1 MNIRL
6 RGIVN
11 RTCFTK
17 GNRQWMRLFIFL
29 AIAGVELVILVSFY
43 DKREQNVRNNFE
55 SQYLEFVQGWTSF
68 DAKSSTANE
77 SDIFSKLPLLHG
89 DKLKDFKDNL
99 LSQRKFASRRNYD
112 SVMLPMI
119 QSSCSQFNFSFASPV
134 LEPNFDDREKVFLLI
149 LIMSGVGKR
158 SFKDRRNAIRRTWL
172 RNITLN
178 SKKLKHVFL
187 LGRSDDPEI
196 ELETRREA
204 LYYNDVLVL
213 NCSDNYENLIIKV
226 FSGFRWAFLQVKPQ
240 FILKADD
247 DVYIRLPLLTTW
259 LNNST
264 SEKFYG
270 GRVYGDGAPV
280 RRFED
285 EENANAVAKDCYP
298 EERFPP
304 YSAGPFYVI
313 SSSIVPSL
321 FQSMRTWKVFPVEDA
336 YLGVLA
342 NASNVKPVKI
352 PGFQVDDFM
361 TYHDNCLWASV
372 IAAGHH
378 FNVSHLHYIN
388 AKLREVE
395 QLELSPIY
403 HHCRLLQTITFIGMV
418 VLHLA
423 LLGTLVVVVL
433 IFRQYFRKCLVNDL
447 YTVKAQTLISRMLAL
462 K

>member
-6 RGIVN
+6 RAIVN

-17 GNRQWMRLFIFL
+17 GKRQWMGLFIFL
-29 AIAGVELVILVSFY
+29 AIIGVELVVLANFY
-43 DKREQNVRNNFE
+43 DKRKHNVRNNFE
-55 SQYLEFVQGWTSF
+55 SQYHEFVQGRTF

-77 SDIFSKLPLLHG
+77 PDIFSKSPLLHG

-99 LSQRKFASRRNYD
+99 LSQRKFASRRNDD

-134 LEPNFDDREKVFLLI
+134 LEPNFDDREEVFLLT

-178 SKKLKHVFL
+178 FKKLKHVFL

-204 LYYNDVLVL
+204 LYYNDILVL
-213 NCSDNYENLIIKV
+213 NSTDNYENLIIKV

-247 DVYIRLPLLTTW
+247 DVYIRLPLLTKW
-259 LNNST
+259 LNEST
-264 SEKFYG
+264 SENFYG

-313 SSSIVPSL
+313 SSSVVPSL
-321 FQSMRTWKVFPVEDA
+321 FRSMRTRKVFPVEDA

-342 NASNVKPVKI
+342 NASNVNPVKI
-352 PGFQVDDFM
+352 PGFQVHDNM
-361 TYHDNCLWASV
+361 IYHDNCLWASV

-378 FNVSHLHYIN
+378 FNVSHLYYVN

-403 HHCRLLQTITFIGMV
+403 NYCRLHQTITFMAMV

-423 LLGTLVVVVL
+423 FLGTVLVAFVL
-433 IFRQYFRKCLVNDL
+433 IFRQYLRKCHVNDL
-447 YTVKAQTLISRMLAL
+447 
-462 K
+462 

>member
-1 MNIRL
+1 MFLNGERRRVLLFTSDRQHRRVINPSSNECEMNIRL
-6 RGIVN
+6 RAIVN
-11 RTCFTK
+11 RTCFAK
-17 GNRQWMRLFIFL
+17 GKTQWMWLFILL
-29 AIAGVELVILVSFY
+29 AFIAVELVILGSFY
-43 DKREQNVRNNFE
+43 DKRERNVRNNFE
-55 SQYLEFVQGWTSF
+55 SQYHEFVQG
-68 DAKSSTANE
+68 
-77 SDIFSKLPLLHG
+77 
-89 DKLKDFKDNL
+89 
-99 LSQRKFASRRNYD
+99 RRNDD
-112 SVMLPMI
+112 SIMLPMI

-134 LEPNFDDREKVFLLI
+134 LEPNFDDREKVFLLT

-178 SKKLKHVFL
+178 SKQLKHVFL

-204 LYYNDVLVL
+204 LYYNDILVL
-213 NCSDNYENLIIKV
+213 NSTDNYENLIIKV

-247 DVYIRLPLLTTW
+247 DVYIRLPLLTKW
-259 LNNST
+259 LNEST
-264 SEKFYG
+264 GENFYG

-313 SSSIVPSL
+313 STSIVPSL
-321 FQSMRTWKVFPVEDA
+321 FRSMRRWKVFPVEDA

-342 NASNVKPVKI
+342 NAINVKPVKI
-352 PGFQVDDFM
+352 PGFQVNDNI
-361 TYHDNCLWASV
+361 TYHNNCLWASV

-378 FNVSHLHYIN
+378 FDVSHLHYVN

-403 HHCRLLQTITFIGMV
+403 NYCRLHQTITFMEMV

-423 LLGTLVVVVL
+423 LLGTVLVAVVL
-433 IFRQYFRKCLVNDL
+433 IFRQYLRQCHVNDF
-447 YTVKAQTLISRMLAL
+447 
-462 K
+462 